1 MTEED
6 EEEQFLDDLAAI
18 LPDALTG
25 AAVIV
30 ACEQLLVNY
39 AGNGK
44 EAALWLNTLIA
55 RLAKYYSGEPDECT
69 CDKCVAERKASMN

>member
-1 MTEED
+1 MTEVD
-6 EEEQFLDDLAAI
+6 EEEQFLENLEAI
-18 LPDALTG
+18 LPDGLTG

-39 AGNGK
+39 AGNGT

-55 RLAKYYSGEPDECT
+55 RLAKYYRAVADECT
-69 CDKCVAERKASMN
+69 CDRCVAERKASMN